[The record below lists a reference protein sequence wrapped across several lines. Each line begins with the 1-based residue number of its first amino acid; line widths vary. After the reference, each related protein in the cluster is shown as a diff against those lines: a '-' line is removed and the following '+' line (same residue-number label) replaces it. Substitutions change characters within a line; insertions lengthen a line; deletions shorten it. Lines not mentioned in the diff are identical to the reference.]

1 MLWLNPESIL
11 ICGPPF
17 VTSPLPSR
25 SAPRRGPL
33 QGHAVHVGHPLAIKS
48 LPHPRE
54 PLRVVRHEELDLP
67 GPPGPAGLPPP
78 PKEGGD
84 PPRPPPGGDEEGA
97 RSPLPPPLS

>member
-33 QGHAVHVGHPLAIKS
+33 QGHAVHVGHPLAVKS

-67 GPPGPAGLPPP
+67 GPPRPAGLPPP
-78 PKEGGD
+78 TKTEEPGVGEGGEILGRAAD
-84 PPRPPPGGDEEGA
+84 
-97 RSPLPPPLS
+97 LK